1 MLLEKNK
8 QSNVSGL
15 YSGLYNSQLKSSDS
29 MLADTMKY
37 ISGTNKGQ
45 KIISYE
51 FYGKNDMNFE
61 DIIKG
66 INFET
71 VISESKNIKVDKIIK
86 IELMKHDAIGEETF
100 QILIMI
106 MIMIM
111 M

>member
-1 MLLEKNK
+1 
-8 QSNVSGL
+8 
-15 YSGLYNSQLKSSDS
+15 
-29 MLADTMKY
+29 
-37 ISGTNKGQ
+37 
-45 KIISYE
+45 
-51 FYGKNDMNFE
+51 MNFE

-86 IELMKHDAIGEETF
+86 IELMKHDAISKETF